1 MLSIDERIKNID
13 KFIENLH
20 TDFKALEFQKTLLA
34 SNVDKKELEVENLL
48 NEIATLEKSIATFK
62 EIADTRSED
71 AKKHIEDTLNWAL
84 NQIPLKQRY
93 SAVLVESNSKKST
106 KEIYIQ
112 LVDLDTGKKREIKT
126 QTGTA
131 IAQIVSFFMNVILIM
146 VSGSSRIMLLD
157 EVFSGIQDVESIRV
171 FGDILVS
178 IAEKEKFQFIFIEHK
193 STLLEV
199 EGIKPIY
206 LDLQNYD
213 EGAIIVNDISEIIS
227 PVSNAN
233 YYLTEDDS
241 GTEIVSEVDDLDT
254 HTIAVAE
261 RQIKNEVIDDDEFI
275 DLSEFD

>member
-1 MLSIDERIKNID
+1 MLSIDERIKNVD

-241 GTEIVSEVDDLDT
+241 GTEIVSGVDDLDT

>member
-1 MLSIDERIKNID
+1 MLSIDERIKNVD

>member
-261 RQIKNEVIDDDEFI
+261 RQIKNEVVDDEFI